1 MISDL
6 CFAMGKDDD
15 DVEVIKGIGEIGME
29 GQMTSLEGWR
39 LQLTYMDYDDI
50 DFDIPRWNKC

>member
-1 MISDL
+1 
-6 CFAMGKDDD
+6 MGKDDD
-15 DVEVIKGIGEIGME
+15 DVEVPKGIGEIGME

-50 DFDIPRWNKC
+50 NFDIPRWNKC